1 MGWKGGAA
9 MTDTRTRTLYRSR
22 TNRQI
27 AGVCGGLAEYFHL
40 DATLIRVIFAVL
52 AVMGGSGLL
61 LYVILW
67 LVVPEEPQYG

>member
-1 MGWKGGAA
+1 MS
-9 MTDTRTRTLYRSR
+9 DTRTRTLYRSR

-27 AGVCGGLAEYFHL
+27 AGVCGGLAQYFNL
-40 DATLIRVIFAVL
+40 DATLVRVIFALL